1 MPLFLFEP
9 TFINRESNIAAVMS
23 GLSSWK
29 ADHQLRIPN
38 LAKARRQ
45 MEGNGIPGPVKKEMS
60 HRDMALFLKEY
71 KSSGIGGRNMVTQR
85 TFGTLPSGE
94 EVQIYHLE
102 NKSGAFAEV
111 LQFGAILVKLC
122 VPDRDGRLTDVV
134 LGYDDLAGYEVN
146 GCFFGA
152 TIGRSGNR
160 IAQSRFTLDGKEIV
174 LTPNEGAN
182 NLHSGPDGFE
192 KKMWTASEISEDKNA
207 VTFSRIS
214 PDGENGFPGEFNVS
228 VTYEMTEENEL
239 RIVYGGVCDQ
249 TTIANMTNHSYFNLA
264 GEGSGS
270 AMDQYLTIHAEQY
283 TPVGEGSIPLG
294 ENAAVEGTPMDFRKA
309 HKIGDE
315 IEADFEQLKFTGGFD
330 HNYVTDGYNKASIR
344 EIASAWSEK
353 SGIQM
358 DVLTDCPC
366 VQFYAANFVED
377 EYGKNGH
384 VYNKREAFCLETQ
397 VEPNAVNV
405 ENFHSPILEAG
416 ERYYSETIYRFSV
429 KK

>member
-1 MPLFLFEP
+1 
-9 TFINRESNIAAVMS
+9 
-23 GLSSWK
+23 
-29 ADHQLRIPN
+29 
-38 LAKARRQ
+38 

-294 ENAAVEGTPMDFRKA
+294 ENSAVEGTPMDFRKA

-315 IEADFEQLKFTGGFD
+315 IEADFEQLRITGGYD

-344 EIASAWSEK
+344 EIAEAWSEK
-353 SGIQM
+353 TGIQM
-358 DVLTDCPC
+358 NVLTDCPC
-366 VQFYAANFVED
+366 VQFYAANFVDQEH
-377 EYGKNGH
+377 GKNGH

-416 ERYYSETIYRFSV
+416 ERYYSETIYRFSL

>member
-1 MPLFLFEP
+1 
-9 TFINRESNIAAVMS
+9 
-23 GLSSWK
+23 
-29 ADHQLRIPN
+29 
-38 LAKARRQ
+38 
-45 MEGNGIPGPVKKEMS
+45 
-60 HRDMALFLKEY
+60 
-71 KSSGIGGRNMVTQR
+71 MVTQR

-294 ENAAVEGTPMDFRKA
+294 ENAAVEGTPMDFRKEKA
-309 HKIGDE
+309 IGQD
-315 IEADFEQLKFTGGFD
+315 IEADYEALNFGRGYDHTWVIDGSGMRRAAVMRAEETGITME
-330 HNYVTDGYNKASIR
+330 VWTDLPG
-344 EIASAWSEK
+344 
-353 SGIQM
+353 
-358 DVLTDCPC
+358 
-366 VQFYAANFVED
+366 VQFYTANYVED
-377 EYGKNGH
+377 EKGKDGVIYG
-384 VYNKREAFCLETQ
+384 RRSAACFETQ
-397 VEPNAVNV
+397 YFPDAIHKD
-405 ENFHSPILEAG
+405 NFRKPIVRAG
-416 ERYYSETIYRFSV
+416 EEYCTTTVYKFL
-429 KK
+429 

>member
-1 MPLFLFEP
+1 
-9 TFINRESNIAAVMS
+9 
-23 GLSSWK
+23 
-29 ADHQLRIPN
+29 
-38 LAKARRQ
+38 

-192 KKMWTASEISEDKNA
+192 KKMWTASEISEDK
-207 VTFSRIS
+207 
-214 PDGENGFPGEFNVS
+214 DGENGFPGEFNVS

-315 IEADFEQLKFTGGFD
+315 IEADFEQLRITGGYD

-344 EIASAWSEK
+344 EIAEAWSEK
-353 SGIQM
+353 TGIQM
-358 DVLTDCPC
+358 NVLTDCPC
-366 VQFYAANFVED
+366 VQFYAANFVDQEH
-377 EYGKNGH
+377 GKNGH

>member
-1 MPLFLFEP
+1 
-9 TFINRESNIAAVMS
+9 
-23 GLSSWK
+23 
-29 ADHQLRIPN
+29 
-38 LAKARRQ
+38 

-283 TPVGEGSIPLG
+283 TPVGEGSSPLG

-315 IEADFEQLKFTGGFD
+315 IEADFEQLRITGGYD

-344 EIASAWSEK
+344 EIAEAWSEK
-353 SGIQM
+353 TGIQM
-358 DVLTDCPC
+358 NVLTDCPC
-366 VQFYAANFVED
+366 VQFYAANFVDQEH
-377 EYGKNGH
+377 GKNGH

>member
-1 MPLFLFEP
+1 
-9 TFINRESNIAAVMS
+9 
-23 GLSSWK
+23 
-29 ADHQLRIPN
+29 
-38 LAKARRQ
+38 
-45 MEGNGIPGPVKKEMS
+45 MEGNGIPGSVKKEMS

-228 VTYEMTEENEL
+228 VTYEMTEKNEL

-270 AMDQYLTIHAEQY
+270 AMDQYVTIHAEQY
-283 TPVGEGSIPLG
+283 TPVGEESIPLG

-315 IEADFEQLKFTGGFD
+315 IEDDFEQLRITGGYD

-344 EIASAWSEK
+344 EIAEAWSEK
-353 SGIQM
+353 TGIQM
-358 DVLTDCPC
+358 NVLTDCPC
-366 VQFYAANFVED
+366 VQFYAANFVDQEH
-377 EYGKNGH
+377 GKNGH

-416 ERYYSETIYRFSV
+416 ERYYSETIYCFSV

>member
-1 MPLFLFEP
+1 
-9 TFINRESNIAAVMS
+9 
-23 GLSSWK
+23 
-29 ADHQLRIPN
+29 
-38 LAKARRQ
+38 

-249 TTIANMTNHSYFNLA
+249 TTIANMTNHSYFNL
-264 GEGSGS
+264 EGSGS
-270 AMDQYLTIHAEQY
+270 AMDQYVTIHAEQY

-315 IEADFEQLKFTGGFD
+315 IEADFEQLRITGGYD

-344 EIASAWSEK
+344 EIAEAWSEK
-353 SGIQM
+353 TGIQM
-358 DVLTDCPC
+358 NVLTDCPC
-366 VQFYAANFVED
+366 VQFYAANFVDQEH
-377 EYGKNGH
+377 GKNGH

>member
-1 MPLFLFEP
+1 
-9 TFINRESNIAAVMS
+9 
-23 GLSSWK
+23 
-29 ADHQLRIPN
+29 
-38 LAKARRQ
+38 

-283 TPVGEGSIPLG
+283 TQVGEGSIPLG

-315 IEADFEQLKFTGGFD
+315 IEADFEQLRITGGYD

-344 EIASAWSEK
+344 EIAEAWSEK
-353 SGIQM
+353 TGIQM
-358 DVLTDCPC
+358 NVLTDCPC
-366 VQFYAANFVED
+366 VQFYAANFVDQEH
-377 EYGKNGH
+377 GKNGH

>member
-1 MPLFLFEP
+1 
-9 TFINRESNIAAVMS
+9 
-23 GLSSWK
+23 
-29 ADHQLRIPN
+29 
-38 LAKARRQ
+38 

-60 HRDMALFLKEY
+60 HIDMALFLKEY

-174 LTPNEGAN
+174 LTPNEGVN

-283 TPVGEGSIPLG
+283 TPVGEESIPLG

-315 IEADFEQLKFTGGFD
+315 IEADFEQLRITGGYD

-344 EIASAWSEK
+344 EIAEAWSEK
-353 SGIQM
+353 TGIQM
-358 DVLTDCPC
+358 NVLTDCPC
-366 VQFYAANFVED
+366 VQFYAANFVDQEH
-377 EYGKNGH
+377 GKNGH

>member
-1 MPLFLFEP
+1 
-9 TFINRESNIAAVMS
+9 
-23 GLSSWK
+23 
-29 ADHQLRIPN
+29 
-38 LAKARRQ
+38 

-283 TPVGEGSIPLG
+283 TPVDEESIPLG

-315 IEADFEQLKFTGGFD
+315 IEADFEQLRITGGYD

-344 EIASAWSEK
+344 EIAEAWSEK
-353 SGIQM
+353 TGIQM
-358 DVLTDCPC
+358 NVLTDCPC
-366 VQFYAANFVED
+366 VQFYAANFVDQEH
-377 EYGKNGH
+377 GKNGH

>member
-1 MPLFLFEP
+1 
-9 TFINRESNIAAVMS
+9 
-23 GLSSWK
+23 
-29 ADHQLRIPN
+29 
-38 LAKARRQ
+38 

-85 TFGTLPSGE
+85 TFGTLPSGK

-207 VTFSRIS
+207 VAFSRIS

-294 ENAAVEGTPMDFRKA
+294 ENTAVEGTPMDFRKA

-315 IEADFEQLKFTGGFD
+315 IEADFEQLRITGGYD

-344 EIASAWSEK
+344 EIAEAWSEK
-353 SGIQM
+353 TGIQM
-358 DVLTDCPC
+358 NVLTDCPC
-366 VQFYAANFVED
+366 VQFYAANFVDQEH
-377 EYGKNGH
+377 GKNGH